1 MTTKTSFRQRV
12 IKDFKRNKGIYLML
26 LPVLIYYAVFHY
38 GPMYGAQIA
47 FRDFNPSRGITG
59 SQWIGMENFQEFFN
73 GIYFWRLIRNTV
85 TISLL
90 DVIFGFPAPILL
102 ALMLNEVTSEKFKRF
117 VQTMSYLPYFI
128 SVVVVVGLMIDFF
141 ARDGLVNGILG
152 LTGTDRIGFLSNPNY
167 YWALYVGSGVWQT
180 FGYGS
185 IIYLAAISGI
195 DPQLYDAAKVD
206 GAGRF
211 RQLLNITLPGI
222 APTIITLFILRIGAM
237 LSIGSEKTILL
248 YNPLV
253 YQTADIISSYV
264 YRTGVLN
271 GDFSLTAAVGLFNSL
286 INFSLLLL
294 ANAISRRRSETSLF

>member
-1 MTTKTSFRQRV
+1 M
-12 IKDFKRNKGIYLML
+12 
-26 LPVLIYYAVFHY
+26 
-38 GPMYGAQIA
+38 
-47 FRDFNPSRGITG
+47 
-59 SQWIGMENFQEFFN
+59 
-73 GIYFWRLIRNTV
+73 
-85 TISLL
+85 
-90 DVIFGFPAPILL
+90 
-102 ALMLNEVTSEKFKRF
+102 
-117 VQTMSYLPYFI
+117 
-128 SVVVVVGLMIDFF
+128 
-141 ARDGLVNGILG
+141 
-152 LTGTDRIGFLSNPNY
+152 SNPNY
-167 YWALYVGSGVWQT
+167 YWALYVGSGIWQT